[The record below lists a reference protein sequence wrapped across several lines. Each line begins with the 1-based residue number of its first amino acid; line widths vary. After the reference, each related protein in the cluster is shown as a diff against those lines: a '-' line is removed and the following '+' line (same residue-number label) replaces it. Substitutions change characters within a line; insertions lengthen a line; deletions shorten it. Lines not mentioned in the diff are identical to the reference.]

1 MGSPLERRRGRGR
14 RRFDDHDTAA
24 IRGLLHD
31 LGHEMT
37 ALSFLVEAVR
47 GDVKVPG
54 ESSSR
59 LELLSLEVSRLLDII
74 SDGLGEGALAGRAE
88 LVELRPMAA
97 QLARLAVLAHGAH
110 VAVLPGPELTATVN
124 PVLLWRVL
132 SNLVDNAA
140 RAAGPAGNVTLEI
153 QQDTKTII
161 DVADDG
167 PGFGA
172 GPPGTGSLG
181 LEVITALLEA
191 CGGSL
196 EVDSPPGGGARV
208 RVIVPTE
215 ASATNR
221 GGARVGG

>member
-1 MGSPLERRRGRGR
+1 
-14 RRFDDHDTAA
+14 
-24 IRGLLHD
+24 
-31 LGHEMT
+31 MT

-47 GDVKVPG
+47 GDVTVPG

-110 VAVLPGPELTATVN
+110 VALLPGPELTATVN

-215 ASATNR
+215 ASATNK

>member
-1 MGSPLERRRGRGR
+1 MGSPLERRRGSGR
-14 RRFDDHDTAA
+14 RRCDDHDTVA

-37 ALSFLVEAVR
+37 ALSYLVEAVR
-47 GDVKVPG
+47 GDVTLPG

-74 SDGLGEGALAGRAE
+74 GEGLGDTGVAGRAE
-88 LVELRPMAA
+88 PVELRAMAA
-97 QLARLAVLAHGAH
+97 QLARLAALAHGTD
-110 VAVLPGPELTATVN
+110 VALLPGPELTATVN

-132 SNLVDNAA
+132 ANVVDNAA
-140 RAAGPAGNVTLEI
+140 RAAGPGGSVSLEI
-153 QQDTKTII
+153 QQGTMTII

-172 GPPGTGSLG
+172 GPPGTGSFG
-181 LEVITALLEA
+181 LEVITTLLEA

-208 RVIVPTE
+208 RVTVPTE
-215 ASATNR
+215 ARAAAR
-221 GGARVGG
+221 DGARVGG

>member
-1 MGSPLERRRGRGR
+1 
-14 RRFDDHDTAA
+14 
-24 IRGLLHD
+24 
-31 LGHEMT
+31 MT

-47 GDVKVPG
+47 GDVTVPG

-110 VAVLPGPELTATVN
+110 VALLPGPELTATVN

-153 QQDTKTII
+153 QQDTRTII

-215 ASATNR
+215 ASATNK

>member
-1 MGSPLERRRGRGR
+1 MGSPLERRRGSGR
-14 RRFDDHDTAA
+14 RRADDHDTVA

-47 GDVKVPG
+47 GDVKLPG
-54 ESSSR
+54 ESSTR

-74 SDGLGEGALAGRAE
+74 GHGLGEGGLAGQAE
-88 LVELRPMAA
+88 PVELRPMAA
-97 QLARLAVLAHGAH
+97 QLARLVRLAHGAH
-110 VAVLPGPELTATVN
+110 VVVLPGPDLTATVN

-132 SNLVDNAA
+132 SNVVDNAA
-140 RAAGPAGNVTLEI
+140 RAVGQTGSVTLEI
-153 QQDTKTII
+153 QQDTNTII
-161 DVADDG
+161 DVVDDG

-172 GPPGTGSLG
+172 GPPGTGSIG
-181 LEVITALLEA
+181 LEIITTLLQA

-196 EVDSPPGGGARV
+196 EVESAPGKGTRV

-215 ASATNR
+215 APATAR
-221 GGARVGG
+221 GGAHVGR